1 MFLGTMDRYLASAVL
16 KATVAVLACLA
27 TLVTLFTAADELR
40 DGTPGYDAGLAL
52 LYVLYSTP
60 RRLCDMAPYGVFVG
74 ALAGL
79 GTLAERGEITI
90 LRAAG
95 VSVRR
100 LFASVA
106 APALLVLLGSQAL
119 GEFVAPRGEALAA
132 TLKLKLLRG
141 AGGDAI
147 ASQYWHRE
155 GDLYTN
161 VDGYGADGSLLGI
174 RQFQLDEGRLRLS
187 RQAAQATYESGAGS
201 GKGRWL
207 LHDVAETTFPAETRL
222 PTEWLSA
229 EPQLPAKPFSLVP
242 EPHWNDGP
250 DRRPCHQPIRHCN
263 RVDPLAGPR
272 ESAPASMA
280 STETRRYETLPWRT
294 AADPRLLSAKA
305 LFDPAKLSFA
315 DLRFQIDYL
324 RREGL
329 DATRYQ
335 VSFWRK
341 ALEPAAVLGL
351 VLLALG
357 CVLGPLREAGMGAR
371 LAAGVAAGL
380 AYKYLLDLF
389 APMSSVFGLPPL
401 VGMAVPV
408 AACWMAGWAL
418 ARRL

>member
-1 MFLGTMDRYLASAVL
+1 MFIGTMDRYLASAVL
-16 KATVAVLACLA
+16 KATSVVLACLA

-40 DGTPGYDAGLAL
+40 DGTPGYNAGLAM

-60 RRLCDMAPYGVFVG
+60 RRLCEVAPYGVFVG
-74 ALAGL
+74 ALVGL
-79 GTLAERGEITI
+79 GALAERQEITI

-106 APALLVLLGSQAL
+106 APALALLLASQAV

-132 TLKLKLLRG
+132 AIKLRLLRG
-141 AGGDAI
+141 VGDGAI

-161 VDGYGADGSLLGI
+161 VDGFGPNGMLLGV

-187 RQAAQATYESGAGS
+187 RQAARATYQGVGND
-201 GKGRWL
+201 GRRSWV
-207 LHDVAETTFPAETRL
+207 LHDVAETLFPAPRAAPALEAADPASRAGTDSTKTQHYETR
-222 PTEWLSA
+222 T
-229 EPQLPAKPFSLVP
+229 
-242 EPHWNDGP
+242 
-250 DRRPCHQPIRHCN
+250 
-263 RVDPLAGPR
+263 
-272 ESAPASMA
+272 
-280 STETRRYETLPWRT
+280 WRT

-305 LFDPAKLSFA
+305 LFDPARLSFA

-324 RREGL
+324 AREEL
-329 DATRYQ
+329 DATRYR

-341 ALEPAAVLGL
+341 AFEPAAVLGL

-357 CVLGPLREAGMGAR
+357 CVLGPLREAGIAAR
-371 LAAGVAAGL
+371 LAVGVAAGL

-389 APMSSVFGLPPL
+389 APMSSVFGVPPL
-401 VGMAVPV
+401 LGMALPV
-408 AACWMAGWAL
+408 AACWAAGWTL

>member
-1 MFLGTMDRYLASAVL
+1 MFIGTMDRYLASAVL
-16 KATVAVLACLA
+16 KAAGVVLACLA

-40 DGTPGYDAGLAL
+40 DGTPGYNAGLAM

-60 RRLCDMAPYGVFVG
+60 RRLCEVAPYGVFVG
-74 ALAGL
+74 ALVGL
-79 GTLAERGEITI
+79 GALAERQEIAI

-106 APALLVLLGSQAL
+106 VPSLALLLASQAL

-132 TLKLKLLRG
+132 TIKLKLLRG
-141 AGGDAI
+141 VGGGAI

-155 GDLYTN
+155 GNLYTN
-161 VDGYGADGSLLGI
+161 VDGFGPNGMLLGV
-174 RQFQLDEGRLRLS
+174 RQFQMDEGRLRLS
-187 RQAAQATYESGAGS
+187 RQAVRATYQGVGS
-201 GKGRWL
+201 DGERDWL
-207 LHDVAETTFPAETRL
+207 LYDVAETAFPAE
-222 PTEWLSA
+222 P
-229 EPQLPAKPFSLVP
+229 PA
-242 EPHWNDGP
+242 
-250 DRRPCHQPIRHCN
+250 
-263 RVDPLAGPR
+263 AGPPF
-272 ESAPASMA
+272 EPAVPASRGGA
-280 STETRRYETLPWRT
+280 RGTATRRYKTLTWRT

-324 RREGL
+324 AGEGL
-329 DATRYQ
+329 DATRYR

-357 CVLGPLREAGMGAR
+357 CVLGPLRETGIGAR
-371 LAAGVAAGL
+371 LAVGVATGL
-380 AYKYLLDLF
+380 AYKYLLDLL

-401 VGMAVPV
+401 LGMAIPV
-408 AACWMAGWAL
+408 VACWTAGWTL

>member
-1 MFLGTMDRYLASAVL
+1 MFVGTMDRYLASAVL
-16 KATVAVLACLA
+16 KATGVVLACLA

-40 DGTPGYDAGLAL
+40 DGTPGYNAGLAL

-60 RRLCDMAPYGVFVG
+60 RRLCEVAPYAVFVG
-74 ALAGL
+74 TLVGL
-79 GTLAERGEITI
+79 GVLAERQEITI

-95 VSVRR
+95 VSMRR

-106 APALLVLLGSQAL
+106 APALALLLASQAV

-132 TLKLKLLRG
+132 AIKLRLLRG
-141 AGGDAI
+141 VGDGAI

-161 VDGYGADGSLLGI
+161 VDGFGPNGMLLGV

-187 RQAAQATYESGAGS
+187 RQAARATYQGVGND
-201 GKGRWL
+201 GRRSWV
-207 LHDVAETTFPAETRL
+207 LHDVAETLFA
-222 PTEWLSA
+222 
-229 EPQLPAKPFSLVP
+229 P
-242 EPHWNDGP
+242 EPDASGAALP
-250 DRRPCHQPIRHCN
+250 FDSA
-263 RVDPLAGPR
+263 DPASRAGPG
-272 ESAPASMA
+272 
-280 STETRRYETLPWRT
+280 STKTQRYKSLIWHT

-305 LFDPAKLSFA
+305 LFDPARLSFA

-324 RREGL
+324 AREGL
-329 DATRYQ
+329 DASRYR

-341 ALEPAAVLGL
+341 AFEPAAVLGL

-357 CVLGPLREAGMGAR
+357 CVLGPLREAGIGAR
-371 LAAGVAAGL
+371 LAVGVATGL

-401 VGMAVPV
+401 LGMAMPV
-408 AACWMAGWAL
+408 AACWAAGWTL

>member
-1 MFLGTMDRYLASAVL
+1 MLIGTMDRYLASAVL
-16 KATVAVLACLA
+16 KATGVVLACLA

-40 DGTPGYDAGLAL
+40 DGTPGYNAGLAM

-60 RRLCDMAPYGVFVG
+60 RRLCEVAPYGVFVG
-74 ALAGL
+74 ALVGL
-79 GTLAERGEITI
+79 GALAERQEITI

-106 APALLVLLGSQAL
+106 APALALLLASQAV

-132 TLKLKLLRG
+132 AIKLRLLRG
-141 AGGDAI
+141 VGGGAI
-147 ASQYWHRE
+147 ASQSWHRE

-161 VDGYGADGSLLGI
+161 VDGFGPNGMLLGV

-187 RQAAQATYESGAGS
+187 RQAARAAYQGVGDD
-201 GKGRWL
+201 GRRSWV
-207 LHDVAETTFPAETRL
+207 LHDVAETLFPAE
-222 PTEWLSA
+222 
-229 EPQLPAKPFSLVP
+229 PAVS
-242 EPHWNDGP
+242 G
-250 DRRPCHQPIRHCN
+250 
-263 RVDPLAGPR
+263 A
-272 ESAPASMA
+272 APALDA
-280 STETRRYETLPWRT
+280 ADPANRAATGSTKTQRYKTLIWRT
-294 AADPRLLSAKA
+294 AADPRLLSAKG
-305 LFDPAKLSFA
+305 LFDPARLSFA

-324 RREGL
+324 AREGL
-329 DATRYQ
+329 DATRYR

-341 ALEPAAVLGL
+341 AFEPAAVLGL

-357 CVLGPLREAGMGAR
+357 CVLGPLREAGIGAR
-371 LAAGVAAGL
+371 LAVGVATGL

-401 VGMAVPV
+401 LGMAMPV
-408 AACWMAGWAL
+408 VACWAAGWTL

>member
-1 MFLGTMDRYLASAVL
+1 MFVGTMDRYLASAVL
-16 KATVAVLACLA
+16 KATSVVLACLA

-40 DGTPGYDAGLAL
+40 DGTPGYNAGLAM

-60 RRLCDMAPYGVFVG
+60 RRLCEVAPYGVFVG
-74 ALAGL
+74 ALVGL
-79 GTLAERGEITI
+79 GALAERQEITI

-106 APALLVLLGSQAL
+106 APALALLLASQAV

-132 TLKLKLLRG
+132 AIKLRLLRG
-141 AGGDAI
+141 VGDGAI

-161 VDGYGADGSLLGI
+161 VDGFGPNGMLLGV

-187 RQAAQATYESGAGS
+187 RQAARAAYQGVGS
-201 GKGRWL
+201 DGRRSWV
-207 LHDVAETTFPAETRL
+207 LHDVAETLFPGET
-222 PTEWLSA
+222 SSQA
-229 EPQLPAKPFSLVP
+229 EPDAPGAAP
-242 EPHWNDGP
+242 
-250 DRRPCHQPIRHCN
+250 
-263 RVDPLAGPR
+263 PLD
-272 ESAPASMA
+272 SADPASRA
-280 STETRRYETLPWRT
+280 APGSTKTQRHKTLIWRT

-305 LFDPAKLSFA
+305 LFDPARLSFA

-324 RREGL
+324 AREGL
-329 DATRYQ
+329 DASRYR

-341 ALEPAAVLGL
+341 AFEPAAVLGL

-357 CVLGPLREAGMGAR
+357 CVLGPLREAGIGAR
-371 LAAGVAAGL
+371 LAVGVAAGL

-401 VGMAVPV
+401 LGMALPV
-408 AACWMAGWAL
+408 AACWAAGWTL

>member
-1 MFLGTMDRYLASAVL
+1 MFIGTMDRYLASAVL
-16 KATVAVLACLA
+16 KATGAVLACLA

-40 DGTPGYDAGLAL
+40 DGTPGYNAGLAM

-60 RRLCDMAPYGVFVG
+60 RRLCEVAPYGVFVG
-74 ALAGL
+74 ALVGL
-79 GTLAERGEITI
+79 GALAERQEITI

-106 APALLVLLGSQAL
+106 VPSLALLLASQAL

-132 TLKLKLLRG
+132 TIKLKLLRG
-141 AGGDAI
+141 VGGGAI

-155 GDLYTN
+155 GNLYTN
-161 VDGYGADGSLLGI
+161 VDGFGPNGVLLGV

-187 RQAAQATYESGAGS
+187 RQAARAIYQGIGS
-201 GKGRWL
+201 DGGRDWL
-207 LHDVAETTFPAETRL
+207 LHDVAETTFPAETAF
-222 PTEWLSA
+222 PV
-229 EPQLPAKPFSLVP
+229 EPPAAGRPF
-242 EPHWNDGP
+242 
-250 DRRPCHQPIRHCN
+250 
-263 RVDPLAGPR
+263 
-272 ESAPASMA
+272 APAVPA
-280 STETRRYETLPWRT
+280 SKEGPHSTVTRRYETLTWRT
-294 AADPRLLSAKA
+294 TADPRLLSAKA

-324 RREGL
+324 AGEGL
-329 DATRYQ
+329 DATRYR

-357 CVLGPLREAGMGAR
+357 CILGPLRETGIGAR
-371 LAAGVAAGL
+371 LAVGVATGL
-380 AYKYLLDLF
+380 AYKYLLDLL

-401 VGMAVPV
+401 LGMAIPV
-408 AACWMAGWAL
+408 AACWAAGWTL